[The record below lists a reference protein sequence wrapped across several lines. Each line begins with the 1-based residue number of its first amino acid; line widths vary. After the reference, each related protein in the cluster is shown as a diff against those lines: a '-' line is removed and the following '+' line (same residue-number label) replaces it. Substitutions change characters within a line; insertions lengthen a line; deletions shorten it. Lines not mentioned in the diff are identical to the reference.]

1 MEGSGMCAEYPWLQD
16 AASTVDQE
24 SVGLRKGCRMRSA
37 SELAAVERR
46 LDALG
51 VQRAPLAK
59 ALIVLCQCGRSGVS

>member
-24 SVGLRKGCRMRSA
+24 SVGLRK
-37 SELAAVERR
+37 AAVERR